1 MYAQLIE
8 TVKEKSPSDMIKA
21 IEEFKEKFGGK

>member
-8 TVKEKSPSDMIKA
+8 KVKVKLPSDMIKV
-21 IEEFKEKFGGK
+21 IEEYKEKLGGK